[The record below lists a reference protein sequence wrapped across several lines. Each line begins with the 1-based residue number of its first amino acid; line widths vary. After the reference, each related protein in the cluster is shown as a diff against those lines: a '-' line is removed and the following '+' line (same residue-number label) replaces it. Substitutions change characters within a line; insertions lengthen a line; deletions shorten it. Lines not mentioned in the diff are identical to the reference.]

1 MAIAIALPGFNDL
14 ERLVTPIFLWMD
26 HFLYRFSTFREKMKK
41 IYGLEVEI
49 SYKMRHRILFFLA
62 RRLSVQ
68 RFQMPLEGLSFV
80 KMLVTF
86 GIIYVTDPL
95 LQNVTKIVCFR

>member
-1 MAIAIALPGFNDL
+1 
-14 ERLVTPIFLWMD
+14 
-26 HFLYRFSTFREKMKK
+26 
-41 IYGLEVEI
+41 
-49 SYKMRHRILFFLA
+49 MRHRILFFLA
-62 RRLSVQ
+62 RHLSVQ